1 MEIARRAT
9 FSNESRNEL
18 TRPLFLFPL
27 PFFSSL
33 PRSSAKITD
42 LNSSSRG
49 KFSKH
54 EQEITSK
61 RFYTR
66 GNSIERNDGS
76 TSYRIYPE
84 ISRIHVPA
92 KGIVISLRRS
102 WLEPEERESRVKKRG
117 RGRGSE
123 QFRLTKTGKTGFL
136 FPLFPSSYEVCQ
148 YIDDQLLPPFDH
160 YQYAVLHSRPVY
172 FATDRSLSRRGTDSP
187 RREESAKIL

>member
-54 EQEITSK
+54 EHHFKEILHTRELDREERWINLVSNLPRNFAYPRPSK
-61 RFYTR
+61 
-66 GNSIERNDGS
+66 GNRHLVE
-76 TSYRIYPE
+76 E
-84 ISRIHVPA
+84 E
-92 KGIVISLRRS
+92 L
-102 WLEPEERESRVKKRG
+102 EERESRVKKRE